1 MVPVPF
7 RSSRKPL
14 FISAFVG
21 VAALFG
27 CAEQESAP
35 PPMPPPPP
43 PMMAPPPVATVTPP
57 PPPPAPAA
65 PAAPTLAPA
74 TVVKDVGFMEPES
87 ALYDAAEDAYLVSN
101 IEGNPSEAD
110 GKGFISKVS
119 PEGKVLALKWIDG
132 TKKGSTLNAPKG
144 LAIAK
149 GTLYVADIS
158 FVRLFDAKTGAPK
171 GKIATPGATFLN
183 DISAAP
189 DGTIYVSDTG
199 IKFGKDGVEPTGT
212 AAIYAIGKSGS
223 AKKII
228 ADKDKLGGPNG
239 VLADDTGVWV
249 VTFGSG
255 EIYHVGKDGKLDPGQ
270 KLPEGML
277 DGVVKLPDGTLLVSS
292 WTTGTVYK
300 GTPGGAWEATV
311 TGVKS
316 PADIGYD
323 TKRNVLLIPQM
334 QLDAVVLQTIPGM
347 PAPAMTSAVPLP
359 AAPTAAP
366 KASMPAA
373 PAPVAPAAPAAPA
386 MAPVATPAPAP
397 AAPAMK

>member
-1 MVPVPF
+1 MVSVPF

-21 VAALFG
+21 IAALVG

-35 PPMPPPPP
+35 PPVAPPPPP
-43 PMMAPPPVATVTPP
+43 PMVAPPPVATVAPL

-74 TVVKDVGFMEPES
+74 TVVKDVGFMQPES
-87 ALYDAAEDAYLVSN
+87 AFYDAAEDMYLVSN
-101 IEGNPSEAD
+101 IEGNPSEVD

-119 PEGKVLALKWIDG
+119 PEGKVVALKWIDG

-144 LAIAK
+144 LAISK

-171 GKIATPGATFLN
+171 GKIAAPGATFLN
-183 DISAAP
+183 DISVAP

-199 IKFGKDGVEPTGT
+199 VKAGKDGFVPTGSD
-212 AAIYAIGKSGS
+212 AIYAIGKGGS
-223 AKKII
+223 AKKIL
-228 ADKDKLGGPNG
+228 ADKDKLGKPNG
-239 VLADDTGVWV
+239 LLADDTGVWV

-255 EIYHVGKDGKLDPGQ
+255 EIYRVAKDGKQDPGQ

-277 DGVVKLPDGTLLVSS
+277 DGVVKLPDNSLLVSS

-300 GTPGGAWEATV
+300 GTPGGTWEATV

-347 PAPAMTSAVPLP
+347 PAPAATPLVPTP

-366 KASMPAA
+366 KASLPAA
-373 PAPVAPAAPAAPA
+373 PAPVAPAAPA
-386 MAPVATPAPAP
+386 MAPMAAPAP